1 MDISAVCALRTF
13 HIQNDSIIFY
23 MCWYDREKKTFFN
36 ALVIICSH
44 RIALCTRLIN
54 KCVTLGFCVPVW
66 AYAVEIDEC
75 WTIHFIHTS
84 ISFHLE
90 YFVFTKFSLCIQIM
104 SYWASLTCSSQS
116 HSFLRIKR
124 KLMESIVWIL
134 RNICKKLCHICMVL
148 YLNNSDIPD
157 KNQWFCNQL
166 HNLHRAIVNFIWYII
181 AHTWN

>member
-1 MDISAVCALRTF
+1 MCDIGILCSCLSICGCNRRML
-13 HIQNDSIIFY
+13 NDLFY
-23 MCWYDREKKTFFN
+23 SHFN
-36 ALVIICSH
+36 
-44 RIALCTRLIN
+44 
-54 KCVTLGFCVPVW
+54 F
-66 AYAVEIDEC
+66 
-75 WTIHFIHTS
+75 

-90 YFVFTKFSLCIQIM
+90 CFVFTKFSLCQIM

-148 YLNNSDIPD
+148 YLNNSGIPD